1 MLLFV
6 IGAIHFSDFSSF
18 VLISIMRNLRNDTN
32 FSDTAFF
39 DNFACLRLQQYD
51 SFFITHTLFWEGYHQ
66 SRFLIGK
73 LFNLPMRN
81 SIFCLTFNYT
91 LEYIRIKWQF
101 DSHYIVCEAIE
112 SSNSKSHKILT
123 LYLIIL
129 LFQGVIDQ
137 CQTLQKGHQWIAL
150 SVPCMKFLINFQK
163 KFQSQNS
170 KYLIF

>member
-51 SFFITHTLFWEGYHQ
+51 SFFITEVTHTLFWEGFHQ

-73 LFNLPMRN
+73 FLNLPMRN
-81 SIFCLTFNYT
+81 WIFCLTYYT
-91 LEYIRIKWQF
+91 LEYIRIKWQ
-101 DSHYIVCEAIE
+101 YISPYMCEVIKR
-112 SSNSKSHKILT
+112 SNLKSHKILT

-150 SVPCMKFLINFQK
+150 SVPCMKFLINF
-163 KFQSQNS
+163 
-170 KYLIF
+170 